1 MHRISRH
8 FSALRWHLASSVLG
22 LLFMV
27 PTAQAASGFG
37 LEQVTTQAR
46 ERAAMPYVAPAVTL
60 SPALRDLTYDQQRDI
75 RFKPDHALWRKEQL
89 PFELMFFHPT
99 RDLLP
104 VRINELTANGVQ
116 PVTYRSDDFSFG
128 ANKQLDA
135 AAIGSPGLAGFR
147 VHYALNNAAYKDEAF
162 VALGA
167 SYFRAVG
174 VGQHYGLS
182 ARGLAIDTAGGAGPE
197 EFPRFVEFWIERPA
211 EDATALVF
219 YALLDSPR
227 ATGAY
232 RFELHPGKET
242 RLDVTSRVFLRADAA
257 QPIKTLGIA
266 PLTSMFFFGE
276 NQPRAGDFRP
286 EVHDSDGLLLANG
299 DGEWIWRPLA
309 NPATTLLTS
318 FALTQPKGFGLMQ
331 RDRDFNNYQ
340 DTEARYEQRPS
351 AWVETVGDWG
361 AGRVE
366 LLQFRTP
373 DETHDNVV
381 AYWVPAKLPTAG
393 EPLALSYRLH
403 WQGDTQQRPPNGYAT
418 QSRRGVG
425 WSRLSDAEL
434 RNQVQYVVDF
444 TGPALDALTADA
456 PVKAVASADANG
468 QILENNV
475 YRNPVTGSWRMT
487 LRVARTDPAKPVELR
502 AFLQNGNDTLSETW
516 SQLVIPE

>member
-1 MHRISRH
+1 M
-8 FSALRWHLASSVLG
+8 
-22 LLFMV
+22 
-27 PTAQAASGFG
+27 
-37 LEQVTTQAR
+37 
-46 ERAAMPYVAPAVTL
+46 
-60 SPALRDLTYDQQRDI
+60 
-75 RFKPDHALWRKEQL
+75 
-89 PFELMFFHPT
+89 
-99 RDLLP
+99 
-104 VRINELTANGVQ
+104 
-116 PVTYRSDDFSFG
+116 
-128 ANKQLDA
+128 
-135 AAIGSPGLAGFR
+135 
-147 VHYALNNAAYKDEAF
+147 
-162 VALGA
+162 
-167 SYFRAVG
+167 
-174 VGQHYGLS
+174 
-182 ARGLAIDTAGGAGPE
+182 
-197 EFPRFVEFWIERPA
+197 
-211 EDATALVF
+211 F

-242 RLDVTSRVFLRADAA
+242 RLDVTSRMFLRAGVLRS
-257 QPIKTLGIA
+257 PIKTLGIA

-286 EVHDSDGLLLANG
+286 EVHDSDGLLLADGN
-299 DGEWIWRPLA
+299 GEWIWRPLA

-381 AYWVPAKLPTAG
+381 AYWVPAKLPAPA

-403 WQGDTQQRPPNGYAT
+403 WQGDAQQRPPNGYAM

-425 WSRLSDAEL
+425 WSRLTDAEL

-444 TGPALDALTADA
+444 SRPCTRRAAG
-456 PVKAVASADANG
+456 
-468 QILENNV
+468 
-475 YRNPVTGSWRMT
+475 RR
-487 LRVARTDPAKPVELR
+487 ARQGGRQRRRERKDSGKQRLPQPRHRRLAHDPAHRARDASKPVELR

-516 SQLVIPE
+516 SPIVLPE